1 MSTSGTVPLHHLYLH
16 PMNHQRMIK
25 FSFESD
31 EQDIQIYV
39 VINIEYDPR
48 VLEIVEVN
56 CLQASSSNPVEFYY
70 SCYFSA

>member
-48 VLEIVEVN
+48 VLELLEVVTQLSCHMTWTENHVTN
-56 CLQASSSNPVEFYY
+56 CL
-70 SCYFSA
+70 